1 MRGAQLAL
9 QQDVTTRLPDSES
22 TKSLLG
28 KTEAEIR
35 EQFGA
40 PVEIAGPR
48 WQYST
53 SNGILL
59 FYAFF
64 ENGRVVRV
72 RPEDL
77 RLTEVVPTR

>member
-1 MRGAQLAL
+1 MPRRPR
-9 QQDVTTRLPDSES
+9 TRR
-22 TKSLLG
+22 
-28 KTEAEIR
+28 A
-35 EQFGA
+35 A

-48 WQYST
+48 WQYAT

-77 RLTEVVPTR
+77 RLTEIVPTR

>member
-1 MRGAQLAL
+1 M
-9 QQDVTTRLPDSES
+9 
-22 TKSLLG
+22 
-28 KTEAEIR
+28 
-35 EQFGA
+35 FGA

-59 FYAFF
+59 LYVFF
-64 ENGRVVRV
+64 ENGKVVRV

-77 RLTEVVPTR
+77 PLTDVVRTR